1 MRTTT
6 AGRATSGPENT
17 TVTSAYIATLLC
29 PSDTPKRPV
38 STALGV
44 MSGLISSHNY
54 VVNFGSTDVDQ
65 QPTILGSTFAGAPF
79 TFIAPYSNA
88 DHVASP
94 NKGKTIGLANI
105 TDGTSNTMLASELIT
120 GADNDLRGLTWWA
133 DGTTYTSYLPP
144 NSPLFD
150 QMYSNGACKGGLIP
164 SPPCKVVTR
173 AEPKFAAARSRHPG
187 GVQVLFG
194 DGSVKFIKNTIN
206 LFTWCA
212 ISSTQGGE
220 VISADAY

>member
-1 MRTTT
+1 
-6 AGRATSGPENT
+6 
-17 TVTSAYIATLLC
+17 
-29 PSDTPKRPV
+29 
-38 STALGV
+38 

-94 NKGKTIGLANI
+94 NKGKTIGLASI

-150 QMYSNGACKGGLIP
+150 QMYSNGACKGGLII
-164 SPPCKVVTR
+164 SPPCKVVPDGGSEVRRRPQQASRRR
-173 AEPKFAAARSRHPG
+173 ASPLRRRQRQVHQEHDQPLHLARDQLDRGRRGH
-187 GVQVLFG
+187 QRRCVLMP
-194 DGSVKFIKNTIN
+194 
-206 LFTWCA
+206 L
-212 ISSTQGGE
+212 GGE
-220 VISADAY
+220 KSI